1 MNPSIRVQPHRKRP
15 ASAGPLRWL
24 PATLSLKP
32 RSDLPPSSSPV
43 PRLASRSVLSP
54 RSASPATDCA
64 TQATGRSLHVGGATA
79 GGRKPQKQTRRG
91 SPERPHETPTDC
103 ACARAIPA
111 ADIPERQSAPPQF
124 RGGVLGCACA
134 QPRRTLRLRAPP
146 SRPHPPQVFRVVGGG
161 RVSAS
166 HDDGGH
172 QPVVS

>member
-1 MNPSIRVQPHRKRP
+1 MNPSIRVQPHSKRP

-32 RSDLPPSSSPV
+32 RLDLPSSSSPV
-43 PRLASRSVLSP
+43 PRLASHSVVSP

-79 GGRKPQKQTRRG
+79 SGRRPQKQTRRG
-91 SPERPHETPTDC
+91 SPERPHNKTPTDC
-103 ACARAIPA
+103 ACARAIQA
-111 ADIPERQSAPPQF
+111 AGIPERQSTPPQF

-146 SRPHPPQVFRVVGGG
+146 ARPHPPRFLGWWGEGESRRVTMMAAT
-161 RVSAS
+161 SLW
-166 HDDGGH
+166 
-172 QPVVS
+172 